1 VIAMAGIGLWYAG
14 DRPTR
19 VRTALVIIAVLVV
32 SVASSQLVPHAIR
45 RDVVERYAFK
55 TAPVLLIWLVMQWE
69 LLSGLLRRP
78 TSR

>member
-1 VIAMAGIGLWYAG
+1 
-14 DRPTR
+14 
-19 VRTALVIIAVLVV
+19 
-32 SVASSQLVPHAIR
+32 VPHAIR